1 MPMHY
6 SVRMTVTSLNDFF
19 VIKSWS
25 IVSTGAGTKTIF
37 RGHVIPYE
45 HSIHATT
52 RTVKKEMKVNI
63 F

>member
-25 IVSTGAGTKTIF
+25 IVSTGAGTKVIF
-37 RGHVIPYE
+37 RGHVIPY
-45 HSIHATT
+45 ATT
-52 RTVKKEMKVNI
+52 RTVKKKMKVNI